1 MNDTDLDII
10 LAIADG
16 QLTGQA
22 KQDALE
28 RIAAEPELGE
38 ELAAQISAMDDL
50 KSLEPALM
58 TSSERAALR
67 TALVEQLNLQPAAPL
82 VVTTRRRPWWQP
94 VLGIASAA
102 ALLVAIIAVP
112 SLLSGSDDSSA
123 DIMAIAPVTTTTF
136 ATTELDA
143 DRQSSASEGD
153 AAVTTSTILV
163 PQVAEQEVP
172 EFFAASPSQGET
184 TESISTYESDEAV
197 ASGAEDETDDTIP
210 DSTTMPLEFVATA
223 DAVAINTEA
232 VDACLALLIDDLP
245 EGEHTPLAATIDDGV
260 VVVHFGTETV
270 NGVVYT
276 VSIDLESCVVTPLSP

>member
-28 RIAAEPELGE
+28 RIAADPELGE
-38 ELAAQISAMDDL
+38 ELAAQISAMDSL

-67 TALVEQLNLQPAAPL
+67 AALVEQLNLQPAAP
-82 VVTTRRRPWWQP
+82 VVVASARRRPWWQP

-102 ALLVAIIAVP
+102 ALVVAIIAVP
-112 SLLSGSDDSSA
+112 SLLTGSDDSSA
-123 DIMAIAPVTTTTF
+123 DIVAVAPVTTT
-136 ATTELDA
+136 AAAAELDA
-143 DRQSSASEGD
+143 DRQGSVSAND

-163 PQVAEQEVP
+163 PKVAEQEVQ
-172 EFFAASPSQGET
+172 EFFAASPRPTET
-184 TESISTYESDEAV
+184 TEANNASESDEVV
-197 ASGAEDETDDTIP
+197 ASGAEDQTDGAIP
-210 DSTTMPLEFVATA
+210 DSTTIPSEFVITA
-223 DAVAINTEA
+223 DTVAIDSEA

-245 EGEHTPLAATIDDGV
+245 EGEHKPWAATIDEGV
-260 VVVHFGTETV
+260 VVVHFGTDTAD
-270 NGVVYT
+270 GVVYT
-276 VSIDLESCVVTPLSP
+276 VSIDLEACVVTPLGP